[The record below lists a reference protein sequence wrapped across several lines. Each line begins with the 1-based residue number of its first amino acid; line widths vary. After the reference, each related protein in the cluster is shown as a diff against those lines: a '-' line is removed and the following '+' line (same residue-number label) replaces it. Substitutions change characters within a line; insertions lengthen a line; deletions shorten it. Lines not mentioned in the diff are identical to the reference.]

1 MTKRYVML
9 IKNDA
14 AANNNK
20 FYEIKLEDNDE
31 VMIRYGRVGATGAS
45 ESKGFGEAT
54 FEKVLKAKTG
64 PKKGYQPVDV
74 VVNEG
79 GTPTTTSTG
88 GSLVEIAMRDVAGGN
103 ADLRALL
110 TRLNNINRFQLQ
122 AASGGQI
129 DIVDGEVK
137 TALGVLISLDSI
149 STAKDM
155 LNELSGYVE
164 KKDFSTPYVQLLQ
177 NYLTKIP
184 QKVSHRRGW
193 DQTFFTEHTT
203 LVNQMDLLEQLENS
217 VKNSKPVEVTEEQG
231 EIARLFGYS
240 LEVVQDG
247 AEFEKLRKFYNATLQ
262 SKHVS
267 SSKKL
272 VRVYKMINPE
282 KDEAYRQKLAKIG
295 NEMMLWHGTRACN
308 VLSILK
314 GGLIIPP
321 TVGGNFTIAGR
332 MFGDGVYFSDQSSKS
347 LNYSVGYWGRDGV
360 DNGSVF
366 MLNASVAMGKA
377 HTPSRPI
384 SARPSGFDSIYAV
397 GGKSGVMNNEMIVP
411 HLDQFRLDFL
421 CEFE

>member
-1 MTKRYVML
+1 ML
-9 IKNDA
+9 VKNDA

-31 VMIRYGRVGATGAS
+31 VMIRYGRVGNTTGVT
-45 ESKGFGEAT
+45 ESKGFGEAV

-79 GTPTTTSTG
+79 GTPTSTTSG

-103 ADLRALL
+103 AELRSLL
-110 TRLNNINRFQLQ
+110 TRLKDINRFQLQ

-137 TALGVLISLDSI
+137 TALGDLVSLDSI
-149 STAKDM
+149 SSAKEM

-164 KKDFSTPYVQLLQ
+164 KSDYSSSYVQLLQ

-193 DQTFFTEHTT
+193 DQNFFTEHTT

-231 EIARLFGYS
+231 EVARLFGYS
-240 LEVVQDG
+240 LEVIQDG
-247 AEFEKLRKFYNATLQ
+247 EAFDKIRKFYNATLQ

-272 VRVYKMINPE
+272 VRVYKMVNPE
-282 KDEAYRQKLAKIG
+282 KDEAYQAKLAKLG

-384 SARPSGFDSIYAV
+384 NARPNGFDSIYAV

-411 HLDQFRLDFL
+411 HLDQFRLDYL